1 MHEEW
6 EIRNLPREEKTWKSL
21 KNHKG
26 RGLEWE
32 RWCLGDEE
40 MVFGR
45 WTGAD
50 RSREIEETRIRSRRN
65 EYINPQ

>member
-6 EIRNLPREEKTWKSL
+6 EIRNLPREGESWKSL

-26 RGLEWE
+26 RGLKWE
-32 RWCLGDEE
+32 RER
-40 MVFGR
+40 VFGG

-50 RSREIEETRIRSRRN
+50 RSREIEEMRNRSRRK
-65 EYINPQ
+65 YI

>member
-6 EIRNLPREEKTWKSL
+6 EIRNLPREEESWKSL

-32 RWCLGDEE
+32 RWCLGDEQVQTNRE
-40 MVFGR
+40 R
-45 WTGAD
+45 SKKWESDHEEWIYRPSIKLD
-50 RSREIEETRIRSRRN
+50 RC
-65 EYINPQ
+65 

>member
-6 EIRNLPREEKTWKSL
+6 EIRNLPIEEKSLKIL

-32 RWCLGDEE
+32 RWCLGDEQVQIDRKRSKKWELDHEE
-40 MVFGR
+40 MN
-45 WTGAD
+45 
-50 RSREIEETRIRSRRN
+50 I
-65 EYINPQ
+65 